1 MKMLLLSACLMLA
14 GLQAVAA
21 EPSAQDYVARHLPT
35 PEHRVLWL
43 TPPLKQRVEALLGH
57 AYPVFFR
64 FKGGKGVRYWQQG
77 ARTAWVLDEIGKEQP
92 ITTGIVVEQG
102 RILDIAV
109 LAYRE
114 SRGGEVRQSFFTR
127 QFTGASLTTRDALTQ
142 RVDGI
147 SGATL
152 SVRAMQNMA
161 RLALLLDAQR
171 GQPQP

>member
-57 AYPVFFR
+57 AYPGLR
-64 FKGGKGVRYWQQG
+64 VRYWQQG